1 MRGFNDVTAYTNCKH
16 NVHLSFLYLRLLLCW
31 QYFGSDLNHLME
43 HERQFGPAQ
52 SATQVVEDEKAGG
65 FERPLRVQFVPNLF
79 CSLGLS
85 LSLFMF
91 PPLSVFL
98 AWSTKVFAWFPRRL
112 SWSGQQYPL
121 LGFKLYNFLNE
132 LFNLEHCMTGYDI
145 YNKPISRQTTERAK
159 EMSRCLK
166 IPVVVLPG
174 NLASPCTAN
183 QPISESLSSI
193 LWTWQE

>member
-1 MRGFNDVTAYTNCKH
+1 MHFFPEIFRFWNSHREEVHFFLEEVHFFMWSLPKKVHFFQEDGFE
-16 NVHLSFLYLRLLLCW
+16 LSFLE
-31 QYFGSDLNHLME
+31 Q
-43 HERQFGPAQ
+43 P
-52 SATQVVEDEKAGG
+52 
-65 FERPLRVQFVPNLF
+65 
-79 CSLGLS
+79 
-85 LSLFMF
+85 
-91 PPLSVFL
+91 
-98 AWSTKVFAWFPRRL
+98 
-112 SWSGQQYPL
+112 SGQQYPL

-166 IPVVVLPG
+166 IPAVVLPG

-193 LWTWQE
+193 L